1 MLSFRESYQ
10 VCVCS
15 DLRTTVHHDSSKP
28 CCVSP
33 SSFLSFL
40 SPAYPSSGLQ
50 WSFFPRR
57 GAKTPRLNP
66 AINFMSPAAISTV
79 QLALSGGR
87 GAVAV
92 EEEEEEE
99 EEEEDEEEEEET
111 EEEDEEEESNKSTGT
126 VFPASNTDG
135 SEERS
140 TVTFWAA
147 PGLNSVMT
155 ASPAGPIASCFRY
168 ANAPPAW
175 EGGGGVG
182 PLVLTKTVNGAVA
195 ASRSNFAGTHS
206 LLFQQ
211 SPFASAAA
219 EEEEEVVEV
228 EERDEE
234 EVPV

>member
-1 MLSFRESYQ
+1 MFLLF
-10 VCVCS
+10 
-15 DLRTTVHHDSSKP
+15 L
-28 CCVSP
+28 
-33 SSFLSFL
+33 SFLSFL

-79 QLALSGGR
+79 HLALSGGR
-87 GAVAV
+87 GAAAV
-92 EEEEEEE
+92 EEEEE
-99 EEEEDEEEEEET
+99 EEEEDEE
-111 EEEDEEEESNKSTGT
+111 DESNKSTGT
-126 VFPASNTDG
+126 VFPDSNTEG

-147 PGLNSVMT
+147 PGLNNVMT

-195 ASRSNFAGTHS
+195 ASRSNFAGTHW

-211 SPFASAAA
+211 SPFANAAA
-219 EEEEEVVEV
+219 EEGEEVVEAEEV
-228 EERDEE
+228 EERVEEEDEDEDEE